1 MWSVN
6 AHATSTPLGDR
17 AECTAIRQ
25 VAKSTTILLE
35 NNQESVLNGQ
45 VVKEG
50 CLVTSN
56 KGSLGHTLGAAGALE
71 SIFSV
76 MSLAQVLLEN
86 ILL

>member
-1 MWSVN
+1 MHCNPAGGS
-6 AHATSTPLGDR
+6 
-17 AECTAIRQ
+17 

-35 NNQESVLNGQ
+35 NNQESVFNGQ

-76 MSLAQVLLEN
+76 MSLVQVLLEN